1 MIQFADDTTRQDV
14 WDMWKSC
21 FHDPDDYMELYF
33 RHKYRHENT
42 LLYMDEGRAVAI
54 PADAALRV
62 LPSAVRRYPSST
74 FPAVCTLPE
83 ARRRGYTRQLLLRS
97 FEEAH
102 HREVPLDA
110 ACPQGALAAC
120 SSTVSMDFARTFD
133 PGREPLPS
141 LRKFIDAAPRDLP
154 AAFRAF
160 STLYRPLDMTVQKS
174 FDDFRAMAEEAAL
187 YDFPPKRNLTG
198 MARVIDAERLLSLFA
213 GHYGQASFSV
223 VVQDPLLTEN
233 NGSFTVAGGKAVR
246 GGTPVSPTFNAAIDE
261 LASLLLGYHTSGK
274 PEPLRTIFPE
284 KKPQMHFML
293 E

>member
-14 WDMWKSC
+14 WDMWKRC

-33 RHKYRHENT
+33 RHKYRNENT
-42 LLYMDEGRAVAI
+42 LLYMDEGRAVASLQMLPYDFTFCGAEI
-54 PADAALRV
+54 RV
-62 LPSAVRRYPSST
+62 VYLSG
-74 FPAVCTLPE
+74 VCTLPE
-83 ARRRGYTRQLLLRS
+83 ARRRGYTRQLLMRS

-102 HREVPLDA
+102 HREVPLMLLV
-110 ACPQGALAAC
+110 PQEPWLLQFYGQYG
-120 SSTVSMDFARTFD
+120 FARTFD
-133 PGREPLPS
+133 PGLKPLPS
-141 LRKFIDAAPRDLP
+141 LRKLIDAAPCDLP

-160 STLYRPLDMTVQKS
+160 STLYRPHDMTVQKS
-174 FDDFRAMAEEAAL
+174 FDDFRAMTEEAAL

-246 GGTPVSPTFNAAIDE
+246 GGTPVSPIFSTGIDE